1 MVKKEN
7 HNWIYNLAP
16 ALIVLLISIIYAMLY
31 GDFAP
36 LTKWHVTAWMA
47 PLRFARFTFV
57 LCLPLFVM
65 PVIYR
70 FFVQRMTD
78 SLIRVDQKERYTIDH
93 FKHWFFRPL
102 QGIGIGLVFGTK
114 LIAVLQL
121 ISGPADGNS
130 LLISEGIFQFGRL
143 LTVTAI
149 TVVVSLLLSTLWTF
163 DDVGLRYF
171 NKKDQELKMI
181 GKYVGTTLPFIFG
194 MYGIL
199 SLLAS
204 YPIGEAS
211 LLVFKIAVVL
221 YPPLAVFTIIH
232 AYLVKKRIGLF
243 LDYDLKKGG
252 VYSNNTQ

>member
-1 MVKKEN
+1 MVKKEI

-47 PLRFARFTFV
+47 PLRFARFAFV
-57 LCLPLFVM
+57 LCVPLVALPI
-65 PVIYR
+65 IYR
-70 FFVQRMTD
+70 FVVRKTAD
-78 SLIRVDQKERYTIDH
+78 SLIRINHKEKHTIDP

-130 LLISEGIFQFGRL
+130 LLISEGVFQFGRL

-163 DDVGLRYF
+163 DDVGIRYF

-181 GKYVGTTLPFIFG
+181 GKYVGTIVPFVFG

-204 YPIGEAS
+204 YPMGEAS

-232 AYLVKKRIGLF
+232 AYFVKKRIELF
-243 LDYDLKKGG
+243 LDYNLKKGG
-252 VYSNNTQ
+252 VCSNDTR